1 MTDQNRK
8 ELIDEAADIFVR
20 LREDPDNADILA
32 ERDAFL
38 DRGTLE
44 QDVYGHV
51 IKAWSG
57 AGRKPSANKPL
68 VLTLF
73 IGLIASAYL
82 VADPLRTMLLADF
95 NTQTEMR
102 EVNLASG
109 DRATLDAG
117 TSLADDSEGPDRRVA
132 LLKGTALFDVASDGR
147 RFEVQVG
154 DVTVEVLGTVFE
166 TAWIEELVVVSV
178 SEGRVRASDGTQ
190 IWTLEAGESLF
201 WNDQDGGDL
210 VDVDPNALS
219 LWRDD
224 RLVAD
229 GLTFAQVADV
239 IDRRLP
245 GRVFIANNAVAT
257 SRVSGTLNLE
267 DPQRAL
273 QALAATRGVR
283 VITAPLIG
291 HLILQ

>member
-1 MTDQNRK
+1 MG
-8 ELIDEAADIFVR
+8 DEA
-20 LREDPDNADILA
+20 
-32 ERDAFL
+32 
-38 DRGTLE
+38 TL
-44 QDVYGHV
+44 
-51 IKAWSG
+51 
-57 AGRKPSANKPL
+57 P
-68 VLTLF
+68 
-73 IGLIASAYL
+73 
-82 VADPLRTMLLADF
+82 
-95 NTQTEMR
+95 
-102 EVNLASG
+102 
-109 DRATLDAG
+109 
-117 TSLADDSEGPDRRVA
+117 
-132 LLKGTALFDVASDGR
+132 
-147 RFEVQVG
+147 
-154 DVTVEVLGTVFE
+154 LGT
-166 TAWIEELVVVSV
+166 VVVSV
-178 SEGRVRASDGTQ
+178 SEGRVRASDCTQ
-190 IWTLEAGESLF
+190 IWSLEAGECLF